1 MCPCA
6 TLIFKKKKNAFKCF
20 FFLSHKIQLIRFHY
34 TPCVCVFQQMVI
46 CWSDLCIHWCI
57 DWCMW
62 NLLFHLRQQTVSTD
76 NKQFQQRTNS
86 GQQSRWSCGAVLCY
100 GLCARTTTSRCEISY
115 EALLMYQNKH
125 KILKTVVLIVCYY
138 SSRVNNFQHLCG
150 LTRPGCNTLHLFNE
164 ALNKQ
169 EQEV

>member
-1 MCPCA
+1 MTAKTKVWPPINLNIFKCVKNMCPCA
-6 TLIFKKKKNAFKCF
+6 TLIFKKKKKNAFKCF
-20 FFLSHKIQLIRFHY
+20 FFLFHKIQLIRFHY
-34 TPCVCVFQQMVI
+34 TPYVCVFQQMVI
-46 CWSDLCIHWCI
+46 CWSDLCRHWCI

-62 NLLFHLRQQTVSTD
+62 NLLFLLRQQTVSTD

-125 KILKTVVLIVCYY
+125 KILKTVAANCVL
-138 SSRVNNFQHLCG
+138 L
-150 LTRPGCNTLHLFNE
+150 LFKSE
-164 ALNKQ
+164 
-169 EQEV
+169 

>member
-1 MCPCA
+1 M
-6 TLIFKKKKNAFKCF
+6 FV

-62 NLLFHLRQQTVSTD
+62 NLLFLLRQQTVSAD

-115 EALLMYQNKH
+115 EALLIYQNKH

-150 LTRPGCNTLHLFNE
+150 FVRLQHASSLQRSI
-164 ALNKQ
+164 
-169 EQEV
+169 EQARTGGIKVWRITSLGGGAFQ